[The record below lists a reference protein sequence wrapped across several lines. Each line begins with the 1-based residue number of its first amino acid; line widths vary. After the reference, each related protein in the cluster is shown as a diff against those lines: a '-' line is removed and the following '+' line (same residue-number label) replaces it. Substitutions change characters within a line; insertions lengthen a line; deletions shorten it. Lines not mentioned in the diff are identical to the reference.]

1 MRIALAQLNFHI
13 GNYEL
18 NARKILDAIEQAK
31 AQGADLVCFSELST
45 CGYAP
50 MDLLEFPSFIEQ
62 SNEVLE
68 KVREASDSIGVLIGA
83 PRKNPELPGKRL
95 YNSAFLFYEKKLIG
109 FTDKALL
116 PTYDIFDEYRYFE
129 PAKKIRCL
137 DFKGKKLAV
146 TICEDIWDLVQP
158 DPIYNYLP
166 MDVLMKEKPDFAINL
181 SASPFSWEQPGRRR
195 EVVIANA
202 KKYKLPLFYVNQIGG
217 NTDLIFDGG
226 SLVVDQMGEINEE
239 LAMFK
244 EDLKVFDTNE
254 VKKNEGIGRMK
265 SMEKTELI
273 YKGLILG
280 LRDFFGK
287 SGFSK
292 AILGLSGGIDSAVTA
307 AVVCD
312 ALGPENVHGL
322 LLPSPFSSE
331 HSIEDAL
338 QLAENLGMTCE
349 TLPIE
354 SMYDAF
360 IKSLEEPFGKTDFDT
375 TEENIQSR
383 IRGTLLMAFSNK
395 KGYILLN
402 TTNKSEMAV
411 GYGTLYGDLAGGLS
425 VLADV
430 YKTEVYELAAYIN
443 RDTERIPVNSI
454 LKPPSAELKPD
465 QRDSDSLPD
474 YDILDKI
481 LFLFIERR
489 KGKQE
494 IIAEGFEPETVSRV
508 LSLVN
513 NSEFKR
519 YQTAPVLRA
528 SPKSFGSGRR
538 IPIVSVKGM

>member
-62 SNEVLE
+62 SNDVLE

-129 PAKKIRCL
+129 PAKEIRCL

-181 SASPFSWEQPGRRR
+181 SASPFSWAQPGRRR

-226 SLVVDQMGEINEE
+226 SLVADQMGEIHEE

-244 EDLKVFDTNE
+244 EDLKVFDINE

-265 SMEKTELI
+265 GMEKAELI

-312 ALGPENVHGL
+312 AIGPENVHGL

-508 LSLVN
+508 LGLVN

-519 YQTAPVLRA
+519 YQTAPVLRV

>member
-13 GNYEL
+13 GNYQL
-18 NARKILDAIEQAK
+18 NSRKILNAIEQAK
-31 AQGADLVCFSELST
+31 EQGADLVCFSELST

-50 MDLLEFPSFIEQ
+50 MDLLEFPSFIDQ
-62 SNEVLE
+62 SNMLLE
-68 KVREASDSIGVLIGA
+68 KVREASESIGVLIGA

-95 YNSAFLFYEKKLIG
+95 YNSAFLFHEKKLLG

-129 PAKKIRCL
+129 PAKEIRCL
-137 DFKGKKLAV
+137 VFKGKKLAV
-146 TICEDIWDLVQP
+146 TICEDIWDLVQT

-166 MDVLMKEKPDFAINL
+166 MDLLMEEKPDFAINL
-181 SASPFSWEQPGRRR
+181 SASPFSWAQPARRR

-202 KKYKLPLFYVNQIGG
+202 KKYKLPFFYINQVGG

-226 SLVVDQMGEINEE
+226 SLVADKMGEIHEE
-239 LAMFK
+239 LAMFE
-244 EDLKVFDTNE
+244 EDLKIFDIDDIN
-254 VKKNEGIGRMK
+254 KKEGIGRVK
-265 SMEKTELI
+265 SLDKAELI

-280 LRDFFGK
+280 LKDFFKK

-307 AVVCD
+307 ALVCD
-312 ALGPENVHGL
+312 ALGAENVHGL
-322 LLPSPFSSE
+322 LLPSPFSSK

-349 TLPIE
+349 TIAIE
-354 SMYDAF
+354 PMYETF
-360 IKSLEEPFGKTDFDT
+360 IDQLENSFGKTAFDT

-383 IRGTLLMAFSNK
+383 IRGILLMAYSNK

-430 YKTEVYELAAYIN
+430 YKTEVYELAAFIN
-443 RDTERIPVNSI
+443 KDTERIPVNSI

-474 YDILDKI
+474 YDILDRI

-489 KGKQE
+489 KGNQE
-494 IIAEGFEPETVSRV
+494 IIAEGFEPETVNRV

-519 YQTAPVLRA
+519 YQTAPVLRV

>member
-18 NARKILDAIEQAK
+18 NSRKILNAIEQAK
-31 AQGADLVCFSELST
+31 EQGADLVCFSELST

-50 MDLLEFPSFIEQ
+50 MDLLEFPSFIDQ
-62 SNEVLE
+62 SNVLLE
-68 KVREASDSIGVLIGA
+68 KVREASESIGILIGA

-116 PTYDIFDEYRYFE
+116 PTYDVFDEYRYFE
-129 PAKKIRCL
+129 PAKEIRCL
-137 DFKGKKLAV
+137 EFKGKKLAV
-146 TICEDIWDLVQP
+146 TICEDIWDLLQQ

-166 MDVLMKEKPDFAINL
+166 MDVLVKEKPDFAINL
-181 SASPFSWEQPGRRR
+181 SASPFSWAQPVRRR

-202 KKYKLPLFYVNQIGG
+202 QKYKLPLFYINQIGG

-226 SLVVDQMGEINEE
+226 SLVADKMGEIHEE
-239 LAMFK
+239 LAMFE
-244 EDLKVFDTNE
+244 EDLKVFDTDEINN
-254 VKKNEGIGRMK
+254 KEGIGRVK
-265 SMEKTELI
+265 GLDKAELI

-280 LRDFFGK
+280 LKDFFKK

-307 AVVCD
+307 ALVCD
-312 ALGPENVHGL
+312 ALGAENVHGL

-331 HSIEDAL
+331 HSIKDAL
-338 QLAENLGMTCE
+338 QLAENLGMECE
-349 TLPIE
+349 TLPID
-354 SMYDAF
+354 SMYNAF
-360 IKSLEEPFGKTDFDT
+360 IKSLDKSFGKTDFDT

-383 IRGTLLMAFSNK
+383 IRGILLMAFSNK

-430 YKTEVYELAAYIN
+430 YKTDIYVLAHFIN
-443 RDTERIPVNSI
+443 RENELIPISSI
-454 LKPPSAELKPD
+454 HKPPSAELKPD

-474 YDILDKI
+474 YPILDQI
-481 LFLFIERR
+481 LFMYIERK
-489 KGKQE
+489 KGKDE
-494 IIAEGFEPETVSRV
+494 IIASGFDAETVKKV
-508 LSLVN
+508 LRLVN

-519 YQTAPVLRA
+519 YQTAPVLRV
-528 SPKSFGSGRR
+528 SPKAFGSGRR
-538 IPIVSVKGM
+538 IPIVSKIPN